1 MKNILFA
8 ATATLLLSACSTTS
22 NPKND
27 EAVATKDK
35 LICRTERA
43 IGSNFSK
50 RVCRTREE
58 IEQARRDSEEVL
70 DRIRLNTNTGG
81 GQSQ

>member
-1 MKNILFA
+1 MKSLLFS
-8 ATATLLLSACSTTS
+8 ATAVLFLSACTTS
-22 NPKND
+22 DPKND
-27 EAVATKDK
+27 DAVAAKDK

-43 IGSNFSK
+43 IGCSFSK
-50 RVCRTREE
+50 RVCRSREE